1 MRATSFSVL
10 LPVYHRDD
18 PAHLRRAVRS
28 VTTDQTLP
36 PTELVVV
43 QDGPVGDEL
52 ASTLTDLERTS
63 AARVRRV
70 VLKENVGLARAL
82 DAGLAECAHDVVAR
96 MDADD
101 ISLPRRF
108 ELQVPLV
115 ARGMDLVGSAIQE
128 FEDDENHPGVLRV
141 PPLDGASIQRA
152 ARLRSPFNHPSVV
165 YRRQAV
171 AAAGGYEDLPLLEDY
186 WLFARMLDDGAR
198 SMNIEVP
205 LLLYRVGEGAYA
217 RRGGRAVLRS
227 EIELQRRLRQIRF
240 TSRSQALRNLA
251 VRGAYRIVPEPARRR
266 LYRALLLG
274 GPPGSSS

>member
-1 MRATSFSVL
+1 MSAAAFSVL

-18 PAHLRRAVRS
+18 PGHLRRAVRS
-28 VTTDQTLP
+28 VTTDQTMAP
-36 PTELVVV
+36 SELLVV

-52 ASTLTDLERTS
+52 EVALTDVER
-63 AARVRRV
+63 APGLRVRRV
-70 VLKENVGLARAL
+70 TLPENVGLARAL
-82 DAGLAECAHDVVAR
+82 EVGLSECAHDIVAR

-108 ELQVPLV
+108 ELQVPHV
-115 ARGMDLVGSAIQE
+115 VDGMDLVGSAIQE
-128 FEDDENHPGVLRV
+128 FEDDETRAGVVRV
-141 PPLDGASIQRA
+141 PPLDAASIQRA
-152 ARLRSPFNHPSVV
+152 ARIRSPFNHPSVV

-186 WLFARMLDDGAR
+186 WLFARMLDEGAR
-198 SMNIEVP
+198 SMNVPEP

-240 TSRSQALRNLA
+240 TSRSQALRNVA
-251 VRGAYRIVPEPARRR
+251 VRGAYRLVPEPARRR

-274 GPPGSSS
+274 GRPGPVS